1 MMKKRLKLYL
11 TAMRRYNRSKGFGIH
26 SPFAYTFVLRV
37 LREQMGYYAYSDIKT
52 RRNIAGKL
60 AQKVEGKRPK
70 LISMKSAKMLFRIAC
85 YFHPERMLQIGTSYG
100 VSTTAMLDVSSTSQ
114 LLIYKGVA
122 AHDDV
127 YNSVTGRYRERITA
141 CSTLSEAFARYNNE
155 CTATGTAPFILVNA
169 LDSDADIPTCC
180 DALVAALNIEGTVV
194 LRNLMRSESMANL
207 FTAIA
212 AHIDHGMTF
221 TNSRTAVIVGH
232 RHLPRQRFNLWF

>member
-1 MMKKRLKLYL
+1 
-11 TAMRRYNRSKGFGIH
+11 
-26 SPFAYTFVLRV
+26 
-37 LREQMGYYAYSDIKT
+37 
-52 RRNIAGKL
+52 
-60 AQKVEGKRPK
+60 
-70 LISMKSAKMLFRIAC
+70 MKSAKMLFRIAC